1 MVMAYLSVNPPL
13 SILLCSKIVAEEWH
27 EELQSLLRTDGAKA
41 EIGQDKYK
49 PTFDVTTYC
58 SIVGALRYLVNTR
71 PDLAFSV
78 SYVSK
83 FIAHRFMAEPH
94 EDHLVAVKHILRYIA
109 GTLEY
114 GVQYTRGEAGK
125 LRLCGYNDSDM
136 VGDADDRK
144 STTGGIYFLAQSP
157 IIWQSQKHKVV
168 ALSSCEA
175 EYVAATSTTCQ
186 GVWLAGLLEEI
197 MGAPPATAMLKVD
210 NKSAIALSK
219 NPVHHDGSKHIQIC
233 HHYIR
238 ECVEVG
244 KIDIDNVSSS
254 LQLGDLLTKPLSRAR
269 FQELRKLIGVINAKH
284 EHHKN

>member
-1 MVMAYLSVNPPL
+1 MLLGDFSRVANLSSSSETYHDADHRAHQRRHQAFQEGDDETLQDERFGIAHLLPRDGGTPRWSWHISL
-13 SILLCSKIVAEEWH
+13 SILLCSKIAAEEWH
-27 EELQSLLRTDGAKA
+27 EELQSLLRADGAKA

-157 IIWQSQKHKVV
+157 II
-168 ALSSCEA
+168 
-175 EYVAATSTTCQ
+175 
-186 GVWLAGLLEEI
+186 
-197 MGAPPATAMLKVD
+197 
-210 NKSAIALSK
+210 
-219 NPVHHDGSKHIQIC
+219 
-233 HHYIR
+233 
-238 ECVEVG
+238 
-244 KIDIDNVSSS
+244 
-254 LQLGDLLTKPLSRAR
+254 
-269 FQELRKLIGVINAKH
+269 
-284 EHHKN
+284 